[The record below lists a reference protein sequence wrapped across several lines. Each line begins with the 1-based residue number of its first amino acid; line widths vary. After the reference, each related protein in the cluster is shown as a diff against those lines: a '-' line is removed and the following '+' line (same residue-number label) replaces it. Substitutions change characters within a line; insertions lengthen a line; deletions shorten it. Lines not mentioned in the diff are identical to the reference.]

1 MSTCLSNHRHQE
13 LHHSIAYLA
22 KGDTDILDVRD
33 KSACEVS
40 TLPALSLSC
49 RLDMPVTRLPLEPRP
64 FPSFFLGGSFLLRLD
79 CAASAVTNVCQLH
92 THTHTQDEFSMGR
105 AVAVAIAQGVKT
117 YKNTQAPTT
126 AHRKSLKMLQRQTER
141 CSTMLPTDTNLS
153 NVVECTGA
161 TAFQEHGVEL

>member
-1 MSTCLSNHRHQE
+1 MQ
-13 LHHSIAYLA
+13 
-22 KGDTDILDVRD
+22 D
-33 KSACEVS
+33 KSPYDIS

-49 RLDMPVTRLPLEPRP
+49 RLDMPVTRLPLGPRP
-64 FPSFFLGGSFLLRLD
+64 FPSFFLGGSFLLWLG

-92 THTHTQDEFSMGR
+92 TQDEFSTGS

-141 CSTMLPTDTNLS
+141 CSTMLPTDTSVS
-153 NVVECTGA
+153 NVVRYVGA
-161 TAFQEHGVEL
+161 TALQERDAER